1 MTMTLSEIDDLV
13 ADYKITLEDK
23 LAGELAVQRITLR
36 LETSKAVAVLQGYE
50 DGLVKGKNAES
61 RKYET
66 EVVLADSETYQS
78 LLGTL
83 LNAQLA
89 ANQTTV
95 EFKTQELLASL
106 TRAWLYAQRPELP

>member
-13 ADYKITLEDK
+13 ADYEITLKNK
-23 LAGELAVQRITLR
+23 LAGELAIQGITLR
-36 LETSKAVAVLQGYE
+36 LETLKARIVLQACE
-50 DGLVKGKNAES
+50 DGLVKGKNAEA

-83 LNAQLA
+83 LDAQLA
-89 ANQTTV
+89 ANQATV
-95 EFKTQELLASL
+95 EFKTQELLTSL